1 MTSDYILKIYRMSIP
16 HMPKTAI
23 KFGNDL
29 QLLLQP
35 MVLKPNPQAGL
46 GVRLHYLPHEP
57 HRLKPTSSL
66 CRKLW
71 HAFVL
76 SYNT

>member
-1 MTSDYILKIYRMSIP
+1 MSIP
-16 HMPKTAI
+16 HMPKTAV

-46 GVRLHYLPHEP
+46 GVRYIHY
-57 HRLKPTSSL
+57 
-66 CRKLW
+66 
-71 HAFVL
+71 
-76 SYNT
+76 